1 MVARRPEVK
10 VDPSRGGRLL
20 QSPPPVSVSPRTR
33 PILAALDGC
42 EPPSGSPVDSRV
54 SLLLVGLV
62 GGVGESRLAV
72 VQRAPVDCS
81 VRVVSFDVKKCRSRR
96 RARREGLGASREAR
110 IAERNPGM
118 RRGHRGADAIGGRG
132 GNAAADARRPDR
144 FEKHARETRESDCSV
159 GALTVHAPVEHDV
172 GLGPVDG
179 VVHPAAGLLH
189 AETAPLSL
197 IDSGGSDRQRSG
209 SGGPVERTRRGRVR
223 RREGFEKPALASKR
237 CSCAAVRAIV
247 ESRARTPRRKTTVV
261 AGLDPIWGSGDVPQ
275 REGDP

>member
-1 MVARRPEVK
+1 M
-10 VDPSRGGRLL
+10 
-20 QSPPPVSVSPRTR
+20 
-33 PILAALDGC
+33 
-42 EPPSGSPVDSRV
+42 
-54 SLLLVGLV
+54 
-62 GGVGESRLAV
+62 
-72 VQRAPVDCS
+72 CS
-81 VRVVSFDVKKCRSRR
+81 VRDVSVDVKKCRSRR

-132 GNAAADARRPDR
+132 ENAAADARRPDR
-144 FEKHARETRESDCSV
+144 FEKHARETRESNCSV
-159 GALTVHAPVEHDV
+159 GAWTAHAPVEHDV

-197 IDSGGSDRQRSG
+197 MDKGGSDRQRSG
-209 SGGPVERTRRGRVR
+209 SGGRVERTRRGRVR

-237 CSCAAVRAIV
+237 CSCAAERGIV
-247 ESRARTPRRKTTVV
+247 EPRARNPRRKTTGVE
-261 AGLDPIWGSGDVPQ
+261 GLDPIWGSGNLPQ